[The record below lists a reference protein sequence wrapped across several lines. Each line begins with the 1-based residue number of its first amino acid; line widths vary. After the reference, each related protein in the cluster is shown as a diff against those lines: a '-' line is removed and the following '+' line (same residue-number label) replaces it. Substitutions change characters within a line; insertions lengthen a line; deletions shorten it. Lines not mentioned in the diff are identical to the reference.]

1 MIKNEKKLYQYTH
14 KYFQN
19 NIKTV
24 KKILPP
30 PQKMRCGVVQI
41 RFFITDKFYICKHF
55 LYISNIQYSLP
66 FFFFKSSKASH
77 LPITVAFVYVLIF
90 PSVQGSLNKNYKL
103 LLDKV
108 DQWDFLCTRWEIPS
122 HAKQYIPVK
131 H

>member
-24 KKILPP
+24 TKYPLPP
-30 PQKMRCGVVQI
+30 PKKMRCGVVQI
-41 RFFITDKFYICKHF
+41 RFFLTDKFYICKHF

-66 FFFFKSSKASH
+66 IFFKSSKASH

-90 PSVQGSLNKNYKL
+90 PYL
-103 LLDKV
+103 LV
-108 DQWDFLCTRWEIPS
+108 RLCRE
-122 HAKQYIPVK
+122 V
-131 H
+131 